1 MKKSL
6 FFTLAIFCITTA
18 LSAAISPSGNLK
30 QLYDA
35 KKIDDK
41 CFTCI
46 NDQLPGIE
54 TAELA
59 CLMANIKSGQPIQTI
74 ISEFKDCTKTQL
86 DALEKTCESDCTPPA
101 TKK

>member
-6 FFTLAIFCITTA
+6 FFTLATFCITTT
-18 LSAAISPSGNLK
+18 LSAAVSPSGNLM
-30 QLYDA
+30 QLHDA

-46 NDQLPGIE
+46 QGQLPGIE

-59 CLMANIKSGQPIQTI
+59 CLMANVKQGQDIQTI
-74 ISEFKDCTKTQL
+74 IAEFESCTKTQL
-86 DALEKTCESDCTPPA
+86 DALEKACARECTSA